1 MEEIFK
7 NIPGYEEIYQVSNL
21 GNVKSFKYGKEKLF
35 KLSKNG
41 SGYYYVG
48 LSGMKI
54 PIGIHKLVAMVFVPN
69 PNNLKIV
76 NHKNNIK
83 TDNRPENLEWCTQKY
98 NIRQAV
104 ETGVKPPTK
113 AWLGKFGAEHNRSK
127 AVLQFDLNGKYI
139 NEFGSIHEAMRKTG
153 VNYGNI
159 SSVIHG
165 RYNTAGGYIW
175 KLK

>member
-1 MEEIFK
+1 MIEIFK
-7 NIPGYEEIYQVSNL
+7 DIPGYEGIYQVSNL
-21 GNVKSFKYGKEKLF
+21 GNVKSFKWNKERIF

-69 PNNLKIV
+69 PNNFRIV

-83 TDNRPENLEWCTQKY
+83 TDNCPENLEWCTQKY
-98 NIRQAV
+98 NIRCAV
-104 ETGVKPPTK
+104 ETGVKQPTK

-127 AVLQFDLNGKYI
+127 PVLQFSLDGKFI
-139 NEFGSIHEAMRKTG
+139 KEFGSANEATRKTG
-153 VNYGNI
+153 VNHSGI
-159 SSVIHG
+159 SSTIHG
-165 RYNTAGGYIW
+165 RCNNAGGYIW